1 MGRGCGEQPETG
13 VADETAWE
21 CFSSC
26 WPRSRFAGQAEF
38 APVSNVLA

>member
-1 MGRGCGEQPETG
+1 MGRGCGEQPEAG
-13 VADETAWE
+13 AADETQQW

-26 WPRSRFAGQAEF
+26 WPRSRLAGQAVF